1 MKLRLSLAAG
11 VITVSAGLLLGA
23 CSGSDDHD
31 GMSSSD
37 PASMDGAATSIP
49 ADASFNATDVGFAQG
64 MIPHHGQAIEMAEM
78 ALDTTSNADVVRLAT
93 AIKAA
98 QQPEIDQLTTW
109 LEGWK
114 QPVPDADMGA
124 DHDMGSTAGMM
135 MSGMM
140 SEADMERLGEA
151 SGSAFDR
158 LWLEMMIQHHQGAI
172 DMANDEIEDGKYA
185 DAKQMAQTIV
195 TTQQAEIDEME
206 GLISGLAD

>member
-1 MKLRLSLAAG
+1 
-11 VITVSAGLLLGA
+11 
-23 CSGSDDHD
+23 
-31 GMSSSD
+31 
-37 PASMDGAATSIP
+37 
-49 ADASFNATDVGFAQG
+49 
-64 MIPHHGQAIEMAEM
+64 
-78 ALDTTSNADVVRLAT
+78 
-93 AIKAA
+93 
-98 QQPEIDQLTTW
+98 
-109 LEGWK
+109 
-114 QPVPDADMGA
+114 MGA

-151 SGSAFDR
+151 SGSEFDR

-206 GLISGLAD
+206 GLISGLPD